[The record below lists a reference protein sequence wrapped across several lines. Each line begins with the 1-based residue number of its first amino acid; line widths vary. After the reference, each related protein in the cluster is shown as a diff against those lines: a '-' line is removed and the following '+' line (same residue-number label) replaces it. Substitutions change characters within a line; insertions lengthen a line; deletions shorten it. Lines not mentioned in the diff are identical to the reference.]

1 MRPRNKATTLLLLN
15 PNPIRPWSLQTK
27 NVGNRGLGSE
37 SQGCVC
43 SVHRAEDSGFFLS
56 ANGWYFFFKG
66 CVFRLKLRPT
76 VTVLRMETLGD
87 DLTPAKGG
95 GGRRGSVTLVLLI
108 LLYDITS
115 PPSWRMQPLDTIFEA
130 ELPSR
135 GIQLT
140 RFPSWKKHLLSF
152 INFPA

>member
-15 PNPIRPWSLQTK
+15 PNPIRPWSLQTG

-43 SVHRAEDSGFFLS
+43 SVHGAEDKFLLVS
-56 ANGWYFFFKG
+56 KRVVFFFKG
-66 CVFRLKLRPT
+66 CVFGLKLRPT

-87 DLTPAKGG
+87 DLTPAKG

-115 PPSWRMQPLDTIFEA
+115 PPSWRMQPLDTILEA